1 MTKAL
6 HLYDVI
12 LRPIVSEKSN
22 IVMDELNQ
30 YTFEVH
36 LNANKIQIKEAVEI
50 IFDVDVMRVNT
61 MVIPLK
67 KGRRGRKLYTRKQ
80 SWKKAI
86 VQIAPGQNIN
96 LFGL

>member
-1 MTKAL
+1 MSNAL

-30 YTFEVH
+30 YTFEVN

-50 IFDVDVMRVNT
+50 IFDVDVLRVNT
-61 MVIPLK
+61 MVIPMK

-80 SWKKAI
+80 AWKKAI

>member
-6 HLYDVI
+6 HMYDVI

-30 YTFEVH
+30 YTFEVS
-36 LNANKIQIKEAVEI
+36 LVANKIQIKEAIEI
-50 IFDVDVMRVNT
+50 IFDVDVLRVNT
-61 MVIPLK
+61 MIIPLK
-67 KGRRGRKLYTRKQ
+67 KGRRGRKFYTRKQ
-80 SWKKAI
+80 AWKKAI

>member
-1 MTKAL
+1 MAKGL

-12 LRPIVSEKSN
+12 LRPIVSEKTN
-22 IVMDELNQ
+22 IAMDELNQ
-30 YTFEVH
+30 YTFEVS

-61 MVIPLK
+61 MILPLK
-67 KGRRGRKLYTRKQ
+67 KGRRGRKQYVRKQ

-86 VQIAPGQNIN
+86 VQLAPGQNIN

>member
-1 MTKAL
+1 MAKGL

-12 LRPIVSEKSN
+12 LRPIVSEKTK
-22 IVMDELNQ
+22 IAMDELNQ
-30 YTFEVH
+30 YTFEVD

-61 MVIPLK
+61 MILPLK
-67 KGRRGRKLYTRKQ
+67 KGRRGRKQYVRKQ

-86 VQIAPGQNIN
+86 VQLAPGQNIN

>member
-1 MTKAL
+1 MAKGL

-12 LRPIVSEKSN
+12 LRPIVSEKTN
-22 IVMDELNQ
+22 IAMDELNQ
-30 YTFEVH
+30 YTFEVD

-61 MVIPLK
+61 MVLPLK
-67 KGRRGRKLYTRKQ
+67 KGRRGRKLYVRKQ

-86 VQIAPGQNIN
+86 VQLAPGQNIN

>member
-1 MTKAL
+1 MAKGL

-12 LRPIVSEKSN
+12 LRPIVSEKTN
-22 IVMDELNQ
+22 IAMDELNQ
-30 YTFEVH
+30 YTFEVD

-61 MVIPLK
+61 MVLPLK
-67 KGRRGRKLYTRKQ
+67 KGRRGRKLYVSKQ

-86 VQIAPGQNIN
+86 VQLAPGQNIN

>member
-30 YTFEVH
+30 YTFEVS

-61 MVIPLK
+61 MVVPLK
-67 KGRRGRKLYTRKQ
+67 KGRRGRKFYTRKQ
-80 SWKKAI
+80 AWKKAI